1 MQAATA
7 NPPRTSVNH
16 KHISGRA
23 HEQEGGRN
31 VLGRETAAKNARRE
45 VFVNAMSAAVTGVNL
60 ITTDGR
66 AGRFGVT
73 VSAMCSVSADPPILL
88 ACVNRRSPACS
99 AILSNQV
106 FCVNVLSI
114 RQRNLAD
121 VFAGRTSQDTAY
133 DFSLAQWDQGS
144 NAAPRLAGATSTFDC
159 QLEHAYDSGSHK
171 ILVARVTAAT
181 KGSETPLLYA
191 DRAYGIPCQPE

>member
-88 ACVNRRSPACS
+88 ACVNRRSPA
-99 AILSNQV
+99 
-106 FCVNVLSI
+106 
-114 RQRNLAD
+114 
-121 VFAGRTSQDTAY
+121 
-133 DFSLAQWDQGS
+133 
-144 NAAPRLAGATSTFDC
+144 
-159 QLEHAYDSGSHK
+159 
-171 ILVARVTAAT
+171 RVT
-181 KGSETPLLYA
+181 GVGELGLGPLFRHGHLLVIE
-191 DRAYGIPCQPE
+191 RLGQM

>member
-7 NPPRTSVNH
+7 NPPRTFVNL
-16 KHISGRA
+16 KHISGGAR
-23 HEQEGGRN
+23 EQEGGRN
-31 VLGRETAAKNARRE
+31 EPGRETAAKNARRE
-45 VFVNAMSAAVTGVNL
+45 VFINAMSAAVTDVNV

-88 ACVNRRSPACS
+88 ACVNRRSPACF

-121 VFAGRTSQDTAY
+121 VFAGRTSQDKAY

-144 NAAPRLAGATSTFDC
+144 NAAPRLVDATSTFDC
-159 QLEHAYDSGSHK
+159 QLEHAYDSGSHT
-171 ILVARVTAAT
+171 IFVARVTAAT
-181 KGSETPLLYA
+181 KGNETPLLYA